1 MNKLICKIESFN
13 EDLTLA
19 DLQSDS
25 ELREHALSLGLRS
38 INTLRLKLEEDRNR
52 PEPPVG
58 SLGALIASWSKH
70 GYPDPSAKPKSELQL
85 LREENARL
93 KQMIDSKSPM
103 TK

>member
-1 MNKLICKIESFN
+1 MSKLTCKIESFN

-25 ELREHALSLGLRS
+25 ELFDNALSLGLRS
-38 INTLRLKLEEDRNR
+38 INTLRRKLEEDRNR
-52 PEPPVG
+52 PEPRVG

-70 GYPDPSAKPKSELQL
+70 GYPDLSAKPKSELQL

-93 KQMIDSKSPM
+93 KNQLNQGA
-103 TK
+103 TKWK